1 MKILVPFDGGVQ
13 FDQAKVLGPISEG
26 EGTNSYYGFRIEL
39 GPAHPETAINILKA
53 QSDTWSK
60 R

>member
-1 MKILVPFDGGVQ
+1 VR
-13 FDQAKVLGPISEG
+13 GPISEG

-39 GPAHPETAINILKA
+39 GSASPEQAINSLKA
-53 QSDTWSK
+53 QWDAWPK